1 MTHELGPAQPPEI
14 GEEQLAQ
21 DRARV
26 RALLLTRYEKVWNW
40 VEDQMAYARE
50 FERPL
55 DPRVAEIGI
64 RVCKEEAMLYRLSKV
79 EPPSDNEEDP
89 TILAIDRAAMV
100 AEQLT
105 VLESKRQAAK
115 DSADA
120 WKNQHSKEQEAA

>member
-120 WKNQHSKEQEAA
+120 WKNHHSKEQEAA